1 MYIHCRQWFII
12 CFVSILGNCTS
23 KNATFDTG
31 IIWLCVLLYTVLIL
45 CLPDRDFDDKKDKQ
59 FIEDKTLVG
68 TIIYLENCQ

>member
-1 MYIHCRQWFII
+1 MVHHMLCINFRKLH
-12 CFVSILGNCTS
+12 L